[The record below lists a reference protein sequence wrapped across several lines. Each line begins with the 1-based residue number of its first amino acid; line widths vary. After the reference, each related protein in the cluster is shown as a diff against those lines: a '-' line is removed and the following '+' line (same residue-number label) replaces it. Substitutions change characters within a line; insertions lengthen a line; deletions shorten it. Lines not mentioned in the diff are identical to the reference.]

1 MNLQSIALVF
11 LGAGTGGVARHLV
24 SQWLNPL
31 LNTLP
36 LGTLVANVSGSYAAG
51 LLMGVIALRADLDAP
66 LRLLVMVGFLGGFT
80 TFSAFSVEV
89 SAMITAQR
97 WQAAALTMLLH
108 VAGSILAALLGL
120 ASARAL
126 LNG

>member
-11 LGAGTGGVARHLV
+11 VGAGTGGVARY
-24 SQWLNPL
+24 L
-31 LNTLP
+31 LHTLP

-51 LLMGVIALRADLDAP
+51 LLMGLIALRTELDAP

-89 SAMITAQR
+89 SALLTAQR
-97 WQAAALTMLLH
+97 WQGAALAVLLH

-126 LNG
+126 VNG